1 MSVWMLQWILRII
14 VMASLLGSGSGLS
27 SDVPQ
32 RGVDVDPI
40 AEEDIAYATLPAAD
54 SVSAQKAVDGG
65 LNRDSQKADS
75 APGNLKKAEDPSGK
89 PAGPPSG
96 QPDKDGPKNSPPHSA
111 PVEAGAE
118 KKESAPSDAEKGAIQ
133 DQQEADD
140 RSGAED
146 EKREPVVIEPLYV
159 QAFTEISPGHNDS
172 NPIWSPSGQLI
183 AFERSIGDKREIIV
197 ARSDGSV
204 VQKIYCRLSD
214 GEDDMQFFLPGI
226 IEDVS
231 YNAGLSWSPAESS
244 LVFMSNGGSGNYDL
258 YLLPELGAES
268 TIRLT
273 EHSEKD
279 SHPHWSPVANR
290 LVFVSGRSGS
300 AEIYT
305 MDLASREVTQLTQ
318 GEKTYLYPQWS
329 PDGKKIVMLYGSNE
343 NHDVY
348 LIGDID
354 RPAETLRPLTT
365 WPHDDLR
372 PVWSPDGTQIAFY
385 SNYNLENNP
394 KLWSIIVIAADGS
407 DATDG
412 PDLAQ
417 HVIAVNVIPDIE
429 RGPAWTS
436 DSKNIVYVK
445 NNEQSYNPIYLA
457 NIKAKTDLPIKT
469 GTKMNHDVVCSSNG
483 LIAFRA
489 QVEQWDHIYIAKLKQ

>member
-1 MSVWMLQWILRII
+1 LSVWILKWILRII
-14 VMASLLGSGSGLS
+14 VIATLLGSSAGFS
-27 SDVPQ
+27 SDVEQ
-32 RGVDVDPI
+32 QDVAVDPTT
-40 AEEDIAYATLPAAD
+40 EDKTQPATLQAAE
-54 SVSAQKAVDGG
+54 SVAAEKAAESALKQ
-65 LNRDSQKADS
+65 DSQEANS
-75 APGNLKKAEDPSGK
+75 APGNLKKAEDASEKPVGPS
-89 PAGPPSG
+89 SG
-96 QPDKDGPKNSPPHSA
+96 HPEKDGSENSTPHST
-111 PVEAGAE
+111 PVEPGAE
-118 KKESAPSDAEKGAIQ
+118 KKESVPSGVEK
-133 DQQEADD
+133 EAKPDHQGD
-140 RSGAED
+140 VRSGTEI
-146 EKREPVVIEPLYV
+146 EKQGPAVVEPLYV

-197 ARSDGSV
+197 ARADGSV

-226 IEDVS
+226 IDDVS
-231 YNAGLSWSPAESS
+231 YNAGLSWSPAEGS

-258 YLLPELGAES
+258 YLVPELGAES

-290 LVFVSGRSGS
+290 LVFVSGRTGS

-305 MDLASREVTQLTQ
+305 MDLTSRVVTQLTQ

-329 PDGKKIVMLYGSNE
+329 PDGKKIVMIYGSNE
-343 NHDVY
+343 NHDVH
-348 LIGDID
+348 LIEDINQ
-354 RPAETLRPLTT
+354 PTKTLRALTT
-365 WPHDDLR
+365 WSYDDLR
-372 PVWSPDGTQIAFY
+372 PVWSPDGAQIAFY
-385 SNYNLENNP
+385 SNYNLANNP

-407 DATDG
+407 HSTQEQ
-412 PDLAQ
+412 DLA
-417 HVIAVNVIPDIE
+417 HKIIAVNVIPDIE

-436 DSKNIVYVK
+436 DSKKIVYVK
-445 NNEQSYNPIYLA
+445 NNQQSYNPIYIA
-457 NIKAKTDLPIKT
+457 NIEAKTDLPIRT

>member
-1 MSVWMLQWILRII
+1 MLQWILKII
-14 VMASLLGSGSGLS
+14 VIATILSSGTGLS
-27 SDVPQ
+27 SDVQ
-32 RGVDVDPI
+32 QLDVAVDPT
-40 AEEDIAYATLPAAD
+40 AEDKIQPSTLPAAE
-54 SVSAQKAVDGG
+54 SVAAEKAAEGA
-65 LNRDSQKADS
+65 LNRDSQKAGS
-75 APGNLKKAEDPSGK
+75 ASGNLKKAEDASEKPVDPSSGHREK
-89 PAGPPSG
+89 DGSENSTPPST
-96 QPDKDGPKNSPPHSA
+96 PD
-111 PVEAGAE
+111 EAGAE
-118 KKESAPSDAEKGAIQ
+118 KKESVPSGVEKEAKQ
-133 DQQEADD
+133 DQQEDD
-140 RSGAED
+140 RSGAEV
-146 EKREPVVIEPLYV
+146 KKQEPVVVEPLYV

-197 ARSDGSV
+197 ARADGSV

-226 IEDVS
+226 IDDVS
-231 YNAGLSWSPAESS
+231 YNAGLSWSPAERS

-258 YLLPELGAES
+258 YLLPELGAEN

-290 LVFVSGRSGS
+290 LVFVSGRTGS

-329 PDGKKIVMLYGSNE
+329 PDGKKIAMIYGSNE

-348 LIGDID
+348 LIEDIN
-354 RPAETLRPLTT
+354 RPTKTLRALTT
-365 WPHDDLR
+365 WPYDDLR
-372 PVWSPDGTQIAFY
+372 PVWSPNGTQIAFY

-394 KLWSIIVIAADGS
+394 KLWSIIVIAVDGS
-407 DATDG
+407 NSTEG
-412 PDLAQ
+412 QDLAQ
-417 HVIAVNVIPDIE
+417 KVIAVNVIPDIE

-436 DSKNIVYVK
+436 DSKKIVYVK
-445 NNEQSYNPIYLA
+445 NNEQSYNPIYIA
-457 NIKAKTDLPIKT
+457 NIEAKTDLPIRT

-483 LIAFRA
+483 VIAFRA

>member
-14 VMASLLGSGSGLS
+14 VIALVLGSGIGLS
-27 SDVPQ
+27 SETQQ
-32 RGVDVDPI
+32 REVDVDPI
-40 AEEDIAYATLPAAD
+40 PEENLAPAEPPAAESD
-54 SVSAQKAVDGG
+54 RVDKAAGG
-65 LNRDSQKADS
+65 AMGQDSQKAES
-75 APGNLKKAEDPSGK
+75 EPGNVNKTEVPSRK
-89 PAGPPSG
+89 STDSPAGGPA
-96 QPDKDGPKNSPPHSA
+96 KDGSQTNA
-111 PVEAGAE
+111 PQTAPDNTGAE
-118 KKESAPSDAEKGAIQ
+118 KKEAPPTGVDKGTKQ
-133 DQQEADD
+133 DQQEHA
-140 RSGAED
+140 RSGEGIPKPELKA
-146 EKREPVVIEPLYV
+146 IEPLYV
-159 QAFTEISPGHNDS
+159 QAFTEILPGHNDS

-197 ARSDGSV
+197 ARNDGSV
-204 VQKIYCRLSD
+204 IQKIYCRLSD
-214 GEDDMQFFLPGI
+214 GEDDMQLFLPGI
-226 IEDVS
+226 IDDVS
-231 YNAGLSWSPAESS
+231 YNAGLSWSPAERS

-258 YLLPELGAES
+258 YLLPELGTES

-273 EHSEKD
+273 EHTEKD

-290 LVFVSGRSGS
+290 LVFVSGRTGS
-300 AEIYT
+300 AEIYI
-305 MDLASREVTQLTQ
+305 MDLANRKVTQVTQ

-329 PDGKKIVMLYGSNE
+329 PDGKKIVMIYGSNE

-348 LIGDID
+348 LIEDIN
-354 RPAETLRPLTT
+354 RPVETLRALTT
-365 WPHDDLR
+365 WPYDDLR

-407 DATDG
+407 NATEG
-412 PDLAQ
+412 QELALK
-417 HVIAVNVIPDIE
+417 VIATNVIPDIE

-445 NNEQSYNPIYLA
+445 NDEQSYNPIFIA
-457 NIKAKTDLPIKT
+457 DIEAKTDLPINT